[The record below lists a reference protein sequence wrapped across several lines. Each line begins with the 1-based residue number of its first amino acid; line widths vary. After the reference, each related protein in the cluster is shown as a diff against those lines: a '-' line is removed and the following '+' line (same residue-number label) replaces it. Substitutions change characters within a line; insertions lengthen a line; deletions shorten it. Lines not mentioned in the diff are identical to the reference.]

1 MIYFALRQ
9 KYSVPG
15 SRCGGIGRRARLKI
29 WYSYECVG
37 STPSVGTKLQRENF
51 LLNTLRMIWI
61 ALVFTLFLVAALIVI
76 IAWAVRHLTVE
87 VKEDDAFLV
96 MDWGWFAKGFTLPV
110 ALWFLMNIGLS
121 FHLQPFMPRIQAAK
135 NGGGNWLD
143 PFIHTMNAG
152 VLVIGSYWGAFT
164 LAWMV
169 LKVQRSLREDLKM
182 EFHGVCFTALAIM
195 ILPAAFLLYVGHWW
209 MLGWSLLLI
218 CAPISYYAAPV
229 IRKPAKSPGYSR
241 AVARMKFGKY
251 AQAEAEILKQLETA
265 ENDFDGW
272 MMLAELHA
280 TRFKELREAEQII
293 LDLCLQPD
301 ITPSQIS
308 VALHK
313 LADWQISVASDTEA
327 AARSLDLI
335 SDRLPGTH
343 LAYMAELRRKQLPQT
358 NADYRE
364 QQEVRPVPLPV
375 ISGNALDK
383 IFADRNAADTQSTV
397 ALVNQL
403 SEVLTRN
410 PQSVS
415 DREKL
420 ARLLAEPL
428 GKAELAIEQ
437 IELLLGMGDQPDVK
451 RVEWLTLIA
460 GWQLQLLNDESAAME
475 TLAKIIADFS
485 TTPQAFAA
493 QRRLNLIKA
502 DIAARKV

>member
-1 MIYFALRQ
+1 M
-9 KYSVPG
+9 
-15 SRCGGIGRRARLKI
+15 
-29 WYSYECVG
+29 G
-37 STPSVGTKLQRENF
+37 STPSVGTKLQRENN

-61 ALVFTLFLVAALIVI
+61 ALFFTLFVVMTIIVI
-76 IAWAVRHLTVE
+76 VSWAVRHLTVE
-87 VKEDDAFLV
+87 VDEDDAFLV
-96 MDWGWFAKGFTLPV
+96 MDWAWFAKGFTLPV

-121 FHLQPFMPRIQAAK
+121 FHLQPFMPAIQSAQNA
-135 NGGGNWLD
+135 GINWLN
-143 PFIHTMNAG
+143 PFIHTMNDG
-152 VLVIGSYWGAFT
+152 LLVICSYWGAFT

-182 EFHGVCFTALAIM
+182 EFHSVCFTALAIM
-195 ILPAAFLLYVGHWW
+195 ILPAAFLLYFGRWW

-229 IRKPAKSPGYSR
+229 IRKPVKSPGYSR

-265 ENDFDGW
+265 ENDFEGW

-280 TRFKELREAEQII
+280 TRFKELRETEQIV

-343 LAYMAELRRKQLPQT
+343 LAYMAEMRRRQLPQT
-358 NADYRE
+358 NAEYRE

-375 ISGNALDK
+375 ITGDALEKIVADK
-383 IFADRNAADTQSTV
+383 KDADTQSTV

-403 SEVLTRN
+403 SAALTRN

-437 IELLLGMGDQPDVK
+437 IELLLGMGGQPDVK

-460 GWQLQLLNDESAAME
+460 GWQLQLLNDETASME
-475 TLAKIIADFS
+475 TLTKIIADFPN
-485 TTPQAFAA
+485 TPQAFAS
-493 QRRLNLIKA
+493 QRRLNLIRA
-502 DIAARKV
+502 DIAAKKV